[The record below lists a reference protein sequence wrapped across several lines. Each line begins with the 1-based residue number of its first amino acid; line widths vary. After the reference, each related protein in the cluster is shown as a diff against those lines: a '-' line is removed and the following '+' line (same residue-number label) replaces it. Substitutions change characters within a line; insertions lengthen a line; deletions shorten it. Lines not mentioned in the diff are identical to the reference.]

1 MKQDIKD
8 KNDPLIRRMKKRASK
23 FLYPTKRPSSMT
35 EAEIEE
41 RVAACKVNT
50 LYSAILSEG
59 RAEEEVESI
68 KNSLG
73 DIPFDS
79 QQYNDCFM
87 NIYGYEM

>member
-1 MKQDIKD
+1 MTKA
-8 KNDPLIRRMKKRASK
+8 KK
-23 FLYPTKRPSSMT
+23 
-35 EAEIEE
+35 EE
-41 RVAACKVNT
+41 RVDACNINT
-50 LYSAILSEG
+50 FYSAILSEG
-59 RAEEEVESI
+59 STEEEVESI